1 MATAASGMG
10 ATMKQIVL
18 ASYAKGVPQPSDFR
32 VELAPV
38 PQAGDGEILLRTL
51 WLALDPLI
59 RFAIDEEVI
68 TGVVR
73 LRPGDVM
80 YGPTVSQVIASNHPD
95 YAAGDIVETRTGWC
109 EFAVAAP
116 GKADYRGPPR
126 KLDAKLAPV
135 RTALGAL
142 GMPGQTAY
150 AGIVDTARVAPGE
163 TVVVSAAAGA
173 VGSIAGQI
181 ARALGAR
188 AVGIAGGAD
197 KCRALLDIGFDA
209 VADYKAADFEAQ
221 LAAALPQDADVYF
234 DSTGGDVTFSVLPHL
249 KRGARMA
256 VCGFMAY
263 QNMGM
268 AGPGPDRMP
277 GFYRMI
283 NSKGLEIRGFS
294 SFFEGAGSLEKI
306 AGWMQ
311 QGLVSFPETIV
322 EGLDAAPAAFSSVF
336 AGNSFVG
343 KLLVRVAQDA

>member
-1 MATAASGMG
+1 
-10 ATMKQIVL
+10 MKQVVL
-18 ASYAKGVPQPSDFR
+18 AFHAKGVPKPSDFR
-32 VELAPV
+32 VEQAPV
-38 PQAGDGEILLRTL
+38 PEPGEGELLLRTL

-73 LRPGDVM
+73 LHPGDVM
-80 YGPTVSQVIASNHPD
+80 YGPTVSEVAVSNHPD
-95 YAAGDIVETRTGWC
+95 YAVGDIVETRTGWC
-109 EFAVAAP
+109 EYAIVAP
-116 GKADYRGPPR
+116 DKCDYRGPPR
-126 KLDAKLAPV
+126 KLDPTLAPV
-135 RTALGAL
+135 QSALGAL

-150 AGIVDTARVAPGE
+150 AGIVDTVGVKAGE

-181 ARALGAR
+181 AKALGAR

-197 KCRALLDIGFDA
+197 KCDALLDLGFDA

-221 LAAALPQDADVYF
+221 LAAALPEEADVYF
-234 DSTGGDVTFSVLPHL
+234 DSTGGDVTFAVLPRL

-268 AGPGPDRMP
+268 EGPGPDRMP
-277 GFYRMI
+277 AFYRLI

-294 SFFEGAGSLEKI
+294 SFFAGADAIEKI

-311 QGLVSFPETIV
+311 EGKVRFPEAVV
-322 EGLDAAPAAFSSVF
+322 EGLEAAPEAFSSVF
-336 AGNSFVG
+336 SGNSFVG